1 MSDICMEYDIYL
13 SILSNCCLLRVTC
26 VFAVV
31 FVQNF
36 KKLIKFDNQNIK
48 YPKKKENLDKSMSLS
63 LQKRHWAIFLIH
75 DT

>member
-1 MSDICMEYDIYL
+1 MSDICMEYDIYFA
-13 SILSNCCLLRVTC
+13 ILSNCRLLRVTS

-48 YPKKKENLDKSMSLS
+48 YQKKKEKLDKSMSLS
-63 LQKRHWAIFLIH
+63 LQKRHISH
-75 DT
+75 T